1 MNKSTKITDSQLKK
15 LLSDNS
21 VRKIIYMHIEG
32 TISLTS
38 KQLDYLLNIEH
49 EKF

>member
-1 MNKSTKITDSQLKK
+1 MNKSTKLTDSQLKK

-38 KQLDYLLNIEH
+38 KQLDYLLNVEH

>member
-32 TISLTS
+32 SISLTS
-38 KQLDYLLNIEH
+38 KQLDYLLNVEH